1 MTFEIKNYMVIQAG
15 NYTIVKTD
23 DYEKLVNGVDSE
35 RKALYIGG
43 VINSTCTGENSV
55 IFAYGKGYTSFKEL
69 EQDHNEI
76 QKNPIAFLSILKK
89 NSF

>member
-1 MTFEIKNYMVIQAG
+1 MSKENNKEN
-15 NYTIVKTD
+15 KD
-23 DYEKLVNGVDSE
+23 
-35 RKALYIGG
+35 KALHIGG

-76 QKNPIAFLSILKK
+76 QKNPIALLSILKK
-89 NSF
+89 NGC